1 MKDRHRLALTLIAAA
16 AVAPLSPMGAA
27 AQTEDPV
34 SASIR
39 FQYAPVKRNIVAAAE
54 QMPESLYA
62 YRPTE
67 EVRSFG
73 QLIGHLAF
81 AQFTICAGLRGED
94 SPRPG
99 NLEEQLSTKAEL
111 VAAIT
116 EAFAYCDGVYERAT
130 DASMGEEVQFF
141 GSTAV
146 RHYPLMFALLHA
158 NEHYGNIVTYMRL
171 NGMVPPSS
179 QGG

>member
-1 MKDRHRLALTLIAAA
+1 MKDWHRLALTLVTATAL
-16 AVAPLSPMGAA
+16 VPLGAA
-27 AQTEDPV
+27 AQTADPV

-39 FQYAPVKRNIVAAAE
+39 LQYAPVKSNIVAAAR
-54 QMPESLYA
+54 QMPEELYG

-73 QLIGHLAF
+73 QLIAHLAF
-81 AQFTICAGLRGED
+81 AQFAICSGLRGD
-94 SPRPG
+94 SNPRPG
-99 NLEEQLSTKAEL
+99 NLEEQLTTKAEL

-116 EAFAYCDGVYERAT
+116 DAFAYCDVAYEGAT
-130 DASMGEEVQFF
+130 DAGMGDQIQFF
-141 GSTAV
+141 GSPAI
-146 RHYPLMFALLHA
+146 RHYALTFALLHG

-179 QGG
+179 QRG